1 MCGPEYPCDAEPQ
14 SFESKL
20 LIRGAQVSGCRIAV
34 AVVHD
39 TNYFPGGSYRWSIH
53 RVVGADDS
61 GECDRRVS
69 ATDPNA
75 VSTGE
80 SKRYMV
86 GPSVEGR
93 FFGAK
98 IGLELDAIYRRLGYS
113 YAGDF
118 GPPPPDYQGP
128 APITKFYIRSRAN
141 SWEMPLIGKYYFRGR
156 EERWRPFLGAGFS
169 LRMQWW
175 NTDSTIYRLG
185 GIRRRTAANRTARV

>member
-1 MCGPEYPCDAEPQ
+1 MLGQ
-14 SFESKL
+14 T
-20 LIRGAQVSGCRIAV
+20 IQVGVI
-34 AVVHD
+34 
-39 TNYFPGGSYRWSIH
+39 GGF
-53 RVVGADDS
+53 
-61 GECDRRVS
+61 S

-118 GPPPPDYQGP
+118 GPLPPDYQGP

-141 SWEMPLIGKYYFRGR
+141 SWEMPLIGKYYFRSR
-156 EERWRPFLGAGFS
+156 EARWRPFLGAGFS
-169 LRMQWW
+169 VRTQWW

-185 GIRRRTAANRTARV
+185 AITAENSSESHRTGLSIGATAVAGIEIPSYRRMSLQPQVRYTRWSNDSANRPLNQVDIGLGLRF